1 MSPAQNTAQRHASSG
16 EPPLDRRIAR
26 SRGAIE
32 HALMDLLAEGRPF
45 DELTVSE
52 VASRAGL
59 TRKTFYAR
67 FGSIDAVAL
76 GIAGGLF
83 RSILLAVPDEA
94 YAEPFSKGRLPHV
107 VLAQLD
113 EQRATVEFLTTLCP
127 NHLFLQAG
135 RDAVVSVLF
144 ERILAV
150 NDLAPISDFDREF
163 LKHLLPT
170 TLHGAVTA
178 WASRGFQDS
187 PDDVAD
193 FVAEMLGPIC
203 DRIFHPAD

>member
-1 MSPAQNTAQRHASSG
+1 MSPAQIEERRPASGGGPS
-16 EPPLDRRIAR
+16 LDRRIAR

-32 HALMDLLAEGRPF
+32 QALMDLLAEGRPF
-45 DELTVSE
+45 DQLTVSE

-67 FGSIDAVAL
+67 FGSIDAVVL
-76 GIAGGLF
+76 GMASELF
-83 RSILLAVPDEA
+83 TSIVLAVPDEA
-94 YAEPFSKGRLPHV
+94 YAQPLSNGTLTHA
-107 VLAQLD
+107 VLARLD

-127 NHLFLQAG
+127 SHLFLEAG
-135 RDAVVSVLF
+135 RDAVISVLF

-150 NDLAPISDFDREF
+150 NDLAPISDFDRDF

-187 PDDVAD
+187 PDDVAN
-193 FVAEMLGPIC
+193 FAAEMLGPIC
-203 DRIFHPAD
+203 DRIFHSVG